1 MVRLQNI
8 ILLFVLI
15 LVTTSANAQNAGD
28 KIQISDFWYKIIDD
42 ENKKVELCDT
52 VEGASF
58 GGNISI
64 PSTVQYNEQSY
75 NVTKIGAD
83 AFKKGYYSKF
93 SIPSSISEIGANAFA
108 GCVIDSVKY
117 ASTDHMQEID
127 YGTGTSN
134 PMAISKKVFV
144 EGQEHELQN
153 IELTICQDV
162 KPRVFKGAKWLTGVT
177 IGSGV
182 TSIGDD
188 AFYGTMIGSIT
199 LPSTLTSMGTGV
211 FKNCSNLQ
219 TVIIENHSE
228 PLALTDQMFLGCN
241 SLTSVTLNNT
251 KSTGKSTFYGCSSLT
266 SLPQGL
272 ETIGESAFGKCTG
285 LITLEIPA
293 TIKSIDTKAFEGCNK
308 IEDIIIAERGGNNTL
323 SIGSEAFK
331 DLSRLKYI
339 YSRANPA
346 PTALSNA
353 FNGGVAEKSN
363 IKLYYP
369 SEAPGYNAVPWT
381 SFSQKVFG
389 EPYFTLTYIWGT
401 GGNESGTQGEIVVG
415 SKIIDNIPGD
425 KRIPTKNG
433 WNFVGW
439 KDSEGNDITANSG
452 MPPQDLTIYAYFQN
466 EYADTH
472 YKYDLLYSPHIS
484 TAKIKGFADNYA
496 PGEITLTQKVT
507 INAVDYPIVAIEADA
522 FKGNQSLVS
531 VDLSGATNLT
541 SIGNGVFEGC
551 TYLESVTFAGNTQ
564 LTTIPNRF
572 FYGCS
577 KLASFTLPSTIET
590 IGIDAFNQC
599 SSLTNLSW
607 GEKKLQ
613 TIKANAFKYCN
624 NLTTITLPSTFQRI
638 EDNAFFGCSNI
649 RMITIN
655 SQVPEVDGTPFSFQ
669 NFKDVYLYVNP
680 EWKDA
685 YNAEDCY
692 WNLFTINPTAKTLTY
707 IIDGNQEQPYDQIE
721 SVIPGTKI
729 SPHASPVEPFKGWYG
744 EPEIMP
750 NEDVVVN
757 GWLQHKVTYMAE
769 GTNDKLINEPY
780 DYFTGDEITTP
791 DNLLKKNGLTY
802 VIVNPIATM
811 PAQDVTIYVKYSLNN
826 APTGKSNIIYNGN
839 NQSLLNE
846 SSSPTGTLKYSLDNV
861 NFSTTIPQGK
871 DVKTYV
877 VYYRVEG
884 ITPNYKTESKS
895 LSVAIAPREITTFS
909 ISPTSYIYDGSEKK
923 PAVTVTYTN
932 TTVPSNEYTV
942 SYTNNINVGTAT
954 VTLSDKNGGNYN
966 IHGSKTF
973 TINKADGSWKQK
985 PAASDN
991 LTYNSTPQKLIKE
1004 GTGTSETGTI
1014 QYRLSKEE
1022 EYQATIPTRTDA
1034 GEHTVYYKV
1043 IGDANH
1049 KDINESSL
1057 KVTINEKPIEI
1068 PADAIVL
1075 GEDFDYSYD
1084 GKEKKPTVVSVKY
1097 GDLSFTDA
1105 DYTVSYSNNKN
1116 VGTEAKVILTD
1127 KKGGNYIVSG
1137 TKTFTILPE
1146 RSKLTKLPTAK
1157 NNIYN
1162 GSDQD
1167 LINKDGTAVYGIM
1180 QYSLSQ
1186 DKSSFS
1192 ETVPKG
1198 KNAGSYIVYC
1208 KVKGD
1213 ANHSD
1218 SEISSV
1224 NVTIAPKEIT
1234 TFALSASSFAYD
1246 GTEKKPAVTVTYNN
1260 TTVSS
1265 SEYTVSYTNNK
1276 NAGTATVTLTD
1287 KEGGNFKIN
1296 GSKTFTITKA
1306 EGSLKQ
1312 NPSGIA
1318 NLSYNG
1324 KAQNLITAG
1333 SSETGTVEYSLDKT
1347 NYGTTIPTGTDAKS
1361 YTVYYRVKG
1370 DANHKDANGGSV
1382 NVTIAKA
1389 PLTITAENQEI
1400 FEGEA
1405 IPEFSI
1411 RYDGFMNNETQTVLT
1426 NNPTVSCRANATSKA
1441 GEYTITVGGA
1451 KADNYN
1457 ITHKNG
1463 KLVILALKFVS
1474 GGDTT
1479 RDENDAATY
1488 QITSIGNDKGAT
1500 PTVSITDDK
1509 EVGGA
1514 FAIPETV
1521 TYHNKTFTVTEISE
1535 SAFENNKYLTE
1546 VTIPSSITNIGDKA
1560 FKGCSNLKSITV
1572 YITTPISLAVAGTR
1586 GGTTRVVS
1594 TSVFDGV
1601 DKTTCILYVP
1611 EASVNLYKTAPV
1623 WKEFQHILPLS
1634 SNPTGISGVT
1644 KTEDEPFDIYNLQ
1657 GQKVKSKATDLN
1669 GLPKGIYIING
1680 KKYAVK

>member
-28 KIQISDFWYKIIDD
+28 KIQIGDFWYKIIDD

-83 AFKKGYYSKF
+83 AFKNGYYSKF
-93 SIPSSISEIGANAFA
+93 SIPSSISEIGANAFV

-117 ASTDHMQEID
+117 ASTNHMQEIA

-153 IELTICQDV
+153 IELTISQDV
-162 KPRVFKGAKWLTGVT
+162 KPRVFKGAKWLKGVT

-199 LPSTLTSMGTGV
+199 LPSTLTYMGTGV

-308 IEDIIIAERGGNNTL
+308 IEDIVIAERGENNTL
-323 SIGSEAFK
+323 SIDSEAFK

-339 YSRANPA
+339 YSHANPA

-353 FNGGVAEKSN
+353 FNGGVADKSN

-369 SEAPGYNAVPWT
+369 SGAPGYNAVPWT
-381 SFSQKVFG
+381 SFSQDVFG

-415 SKIIDNIPGD
+415 SKIIDNIPGE
-425 KRIPTKNG
+425 KRSPTKSG

-466 EYADTH
+466 EYADTQ

-496 PGEITLTQKVT
+496 PESITLSPKVT
-507 INAVDYPIVAIEADA
+507 IDNVDYQIVAIEADA
-522 FKGNQSLVS
+522 FKGNQSLVT
-531 VDLSGATNLT
+531 VNLSGATNLT
-541 SIGNGVFEGC
+541 SFGNGVFEGC
-551 TYLESVTFAGNTQ
+551 TYLESVTFASNTQ

-577 KLASFTLPSTIET
+577 KLASFTLPSSIET
-590 IGIDAFNQC
+590 IGVDAFNQC
-599 SSLTNLSW
+599 NSLPELPWEETN
-607 GEKKLQ
+607 LQ

-692 WNLFTINPTAKTLTY
+692 WNLFTINPTPKTLTY
-707 IIDGNQEQPYDQIE
+707 IIDGNQEQLHYL
-721 SVIPGTKI
+721 SPGTKV
-729 SPHASPVEPFKGWYG
+729 SPLSHPAGPFKGWYG

-861 NFSTTIPQGK
+861 NFSTSIPQGK
-871 DVKTYV
+871 DAKTYV

-884 ITPNYKTESKS
+884 ITTNYKTETKS
-895 LSVAIAPREITTFS
+895 LSVTIAPRETPIS
-909 ISPTSYIYDGSEKK
+909 ISISSNNYIYDGSEKK
-923 PAVTVTYTN
+923 PAVTVTYNN
-932 TTVPSNEYTV
+932 TTVP
-942 SYTNNINVGTAT
+942 
-954 VTLSDKNGGNYN
+954 
-966 IHGSKTF
+966 
-973 TINKADGSWKQK
+973 
-985 PAASDN
+985 
-991 LTYNSTPQKLIKE
+991 
-1004 GTGTSETGTI
+1004 
-1014 QYRLSKEE
+1014 
-1022 EYQATIPTRTDA
+1022 
-1034 GEHTVYYKV
+1034 
-1043 IGDANH
+1043 
-1049 KDINESSL
+1049 
-1057 KVTINEKPIEI
+1057 
-1068 PADAIVL
+1068 
-1075 GEDFDYSYD
+1075 
-1084 GKEKKPTVVSVKY
+1084 
-1097 GDLSFTDA
+1097 
-1105 DYTVSYSNNKN
+1105 
-1116 VGTEAKVILTD
+1116 
-1127 KKGGNYIVSG
+1127 
-1137 TKTFTILPE
+1137 
-1146 RSKLTKLPTAK
+1146 
-1157 NNIYN
+1157 
-1162 GSDQD
+1162 
-1167 LINKDGTAVYGIM
+1167 
-1180 QYSLSQ
+1180 
-1186 DKSSFS
+1186 
-1192 ETVPKG
+1192 
-1198 KNAGSYIVYC
+1198 
-1208 KVKGD
+1208 
-1213 ANHSD
+1213 
-1218 SEISSV
+1218 
-1224 NVTIAPKEIT
+1224 
-1234 TFALSASSFAYD
+1234 
-1246 GTEKKPAVTVTYNN
+1246 
-1260 TTVSS
+1260 S
-1265 SEYTVSYTNNK
+1265 SEYTVSYTNNI

-1287 KEGGNFKIN
+1287 KEGGNFNIH

-1306 EGSLKQ
+1306 NGSLKQ

-1318 NLSYNG
+1318 NLTYNG
-1324 KAQNLITAG
+1324 KAQNLITIG

-1347 NYGTTIPTGTDAKS
+1347 NYSTTIPTGIDAKS

-1370 DANHKDANGGSV
+1370 DANHKDANGSSV
-1382 NVTIAKA
+1382 NVAIAKA

-1400 FEGEA
+1400 FEGED

-1411 RYDGFMNNETQTVLT
+1411 SYDGFMNNETQTVLT

-1479 RDENDAATY
+1479 KDEDDAATY

-1509 EVGGA
+1509 EVSGS
-1514 FAIPETV
+1514 FAVPETV
-1521 TYHNKTFTVTEISE
+1521 TYHNKTFTVTEIGE
-1535 SAFENNKYLTE
+1535 SAFENNKNLTE

-1586 GGTTRVVS
+1586 GGTTRAVS

-1657 GQKVKSKATDLN
+1657 GQKVKSKATSLD
-1669 GLPKGIYIING
+1669 GLTRGIYIING
-1680 KKYAVK
+1680 KKIVVK

>member
-1 MVRLQNI
+1 MVRIQNI

-28 KIQISDFWYKIIDD
+28 KIQIRDFWYKIIDD

-93 SIPSSISEIGANAFA
+93 SIPSSISEIGANAFV

-117 ASTDHMQEID
+117 ASTNHMQEID

-134 PMAISKKVFV
+134 PMAISKSVFV
-144 EGQEHELQN
+144 GSYENELQDE
-153 IELTICQDV
+153 ILAISRDV
-162 KPRVFKGAKWLTGVT
+162 KPRVFKGAKWLKGVT

-188 AFYGTMIGSIT
+188 AFYGTMIESIT

-293 TIKSIDTKAFEGCNK
+293 TIKSIGTKAFEGCNK
-308 IEDIIIAERGGNNTL
+308 IEDIVIAERGENNTL

-339 YSRANPA
+339 YSHANPA

-353 FNGGVAEKSN
+353 FGGVAEKSN

-369 SEAPGYNAVPWT
+369 LSAQGYGDDDAPWS
-381 SFSQKVFG
+381 SFDRKVFG
-389 EPYFTLTYIWGT
+389 APYYTLTYICGT
-401 GGNESGTQGEIVVG
+401 GGNESGTQGEIEVG
-415 SKIIDNIPGD
+415 SKIINYIPED
-425 KRIPTKNG
+425 KRIPTKYG

-466 EYADTH
+466 EYADTQ

-496 PGEITLTQKVT
+496 PESITLSPKVT
-507 INAVDYPIVAIEADA
+507 IDNVDYQIVAIEADA

-551 TYLESVTFAGNTQ
+551 TYLESVTFASNTQ

-577 KLASFTLPSTIET
+577 KLASFTLPSSIET
-590 IGIDAFNQC
+590 IGVDAFNQC

-607 GEKKLQ
+607 GGKNLQ

-692 WNLFTINPTAKTLTY
+692 WSQFTINPAQKTLTY
-707 IIDGNQEQPYDQIE
+707 FIDGNQEQPHYQE
-721 SVIPGTKI
+721 SFFPGTKI
-729 SPHASPVEPFKGWYG
+729 SPLASPDGPFKGWYG

-769 GTNDKLINEPY
+769 GTNDKLINEPSE
-780 DYFTGDEITTP
+780 YFTGDEITTP
-791 DNLLKKNGLTY
+791 TTQLNKNGLTY

-826 APTGKSNIIYNGN
+826 APTGMSNIIYNGN
-839 NQSLLNE
+839 NQSLLNN
-846 SSSPTGTLKYSLDNV
+846 SSSPTGTTLKYSLDNV

-909 ISPTSYIYDGSEKK
+909 ISPTSYIYDGS
-923 PAVTVTYTN
+923 
-932 TTVPSNEYTV
+932 
-942 SYTNNINVGTAT
+942 
-954 VTLSDKNGGNYN
+954 
-966 IHGSKTF
+966 
-973 TINKADGSWKQK
+973 
-985 PAASDN
+985 
-991 LTYNSTPQKLIKE
+991 
-1004 GTGTSETGTI
+1004 
-1014 QYRLSKEE
+1014 
-1022 EYQATIPTRTDA
+1022 
-1034 GEHTVYYKV
+1034 
-1043 IGDANH
+1043 
-1049 KDINESSL
+1049 
-1057 KVTINEKPIEI
+1057 
-1068 PADAIVL
+1068 
-1075 GEDFDYSYD
+1075 
-1084 GKEKKPTVVSVKY
+1084 
-1097 GDLSFTDA
+1097 
-1105 DYTVSYSNNKN
+1105 
-1116 VGTEAKVILTD
+1116 
-1127 KKGGNYIVSG
+1127 
-1137 TKTFTILPE
+1137 
-1146 RSKLTKLPTAK
+1146 
-1157 NNIYN
+1157 
-1162 GSDQD
+1162 
-1167 LINKDGTAVYGIM
+1167 
-1180 QYSLSQ
+1180 
-1186 DKSSFS
+1186 
-1192 ETVPKG
+1192 
-1198 KNAGSYIVYC
+1198 
-1208 KVKGD
+1208 
-1213 ANHSD
+1213 
-1218 SEISSV
+1218 
-1224 NVTIAPKEIT
+1224 
-1234 TFALSASSFAYD
+1234 
-1246 GTEKKPAVTVTYNN
+1246 EKKPAVTVTYNN

-1479 RDENDAATY
+1479 KDEDDAATY

-1586 GGTTRVVS
+1586 GGTTRAVS

-1634 SNPTGISGVT
+1634 SNPTGISGVI

-1657 GQKVKSKATDLN
+1657 GQKVKSKATNLN

>member
-28 KIQISDFWYKIIDD
+28 KIQIGDFWYKIIDD

-108 GCVIDSVKY
+108 GCVIESVKY

-134 PMAISKKVFV
+134 PMAISKSVFV
-144 EGQEHELQN
+144 GSYENELQDE
-153 IELTICQDV
+153 ILAISRDV
-162 KPRVFKGAKWLTGVT
+162 KPRVFKGAKWLKGVT

-251 KSTGKSTFYGCSSLT
+251 KATGKSTFYGCSSLT

-272 ETIGESAFGKCTG
+272 EAIGESAFGKCTG

-293 TIKSIDTKAFEGCNK
+293 TIKSIGTKAFEGCNK
-308 IEDIIIAERGGNNTL
+308 IEDIVIAERGENNTL

-339 YSRANPA
+339 YSHANPA
-346 PTALSNA
+346 PNALSNA
-353 FNGGVAEKSN
+353 FNGGVVDKNN

-369 SEAPGYNAVPWT
+369 SGAAGYTAAPWN
-381 SFSQKVFG
+381 SFDQKVFG

-415 SKIIDNIPGD
+415 SKIIDQIPEG

-452 MPPQDLTIYAYFQN
+452 MPPQDLTIYAYFQK
-466 EYADTH
+466 EDADAQYT
-472 YKYDLLYSPHIS
+472 YYLLYSPHIS
-484 TAKIKGFADNYA
+484 TAKIKGFAENYA
-496 PGEITLTQKVT
+496 PEKITLTQKVT
-507 INAVDYPIVAIEADA
+507 INAVDYQIVAIEADA

-541 SIGNGVFEGC
+541 SIGNGIFEGC
-551 TYLESVTFAGNTQ
+551 TNLVSVDLGNK
-564 LTTIPNRF
+564 LTTIPNRA

-590 IGIDAFNQC
+590 IGADAFNQC
-599 SSLTNLSW
+599 DSLKELPW
-607 GEKKLQ
+607 GTTDFHLQ
-613 TIKANAFKYCN
+613 TIKANAFKYCK

-721 SVIPGTKI
+721 SVIPGTKV
-729 SPHASPVEPFKGWYG
+729 SPLSHPAGPFKGWYG

-769 GTNDKLINEPY
+769 GTNDKLINEPSV
-780 DYFTGDEITTP
+780 YFTGAEITTP

-811 PAQDVTIYVKYSLNN
+811 PAQDVTIFVKYSLNN
-826 APTGKSNIIYNGN
+826 APTGRSNLLYNGD
-839 NQSLLNE
+839 NQSLLNN
-846 SSSPTGTLKYSLDNV
+846 SSSPTGTTLKYSLDNV

-923 PAVTVTYTN
+923 PAVTVTYNN

-973 TINKADGSWKQK
+973 TITKADGS
-985 PAASDN
+985 
-991 LTYNSTPQKLIKE
+991 
-1004 GTGTSETGTI
+1004 
-1014 QYRLSKEE
+1014 
-1022 EYQATIPTRTDA
+1022 
-1034 GEHTVYYKV
+1034 
-1043 IGDANH
+1043 
-1049 KDINESSL
+1049 
-1057 KVTINEKPIEI
+1057 
-1068 PADAIVL
+1068 
-1075 GEDFDYSYD
+1075 
-1084 GKEKKPTVVSVKY
+1084 
-1097 GDLSFTDA
+1097 
-1105 DYTVSYSNNKN
+1105 
-1116 VGTEAKVILTD
+1116 
-1127 KKGGNYIVSG
+1127 
-1137 TKTFTILPE
+1137 
-1146 RSKLTKLPTAK
+1146 
-1157 NNIYN
+1157 
-1162 GSDQD
+1162 
-1167 LINKDGTAVYGIM
+1167 M
-1180 QYSLSQ
+1180 
-1186 DKSSFS
+1186 
-1192 ETVPKG
+1192 
-1198 KNAGSYIVYC
+1198 
-1208 KVKGD
+1208 
-1213 ANHSD
+1213 
-1218 SEISSV
+1218 
-1224 NVTIAPKEIT
+1224 
-1234 TFALSASSFAYD
+1234 
-1246 GTEKKPAVTVTYNN
+1246 
-1260 TTVSS
+1260 
-1265 SEYTVSYTNNK
+1265 
-1276 NAGTATVTLTD
+1276 
-1287 KEGGNFKIN
+1287 
-1296 GSKTFTITKA
+1296 
-1306 EGSLKQ
+1306 KQ

-1318 NLSYNG
+1318 NLTYNG
-1324 KAQNLITAG
+1324 KAQNLIAIG

-1347 NYGTTIPTGTDAKS
+1347 NYSTTIPTGIDAKS

-1382 NVTIAKA
+1382 NVAIAKA

-1400 FEGEA
+1400 FEGED

-1411 RYDGFMNNETQTVLT
+1411 SYDGFMNNETQTVLT

-1479 RDENDAATY
+1479 KDEDDAATY

-1546 VTIPSSITNIGDKA
+1546 VTIPSSLTNIGDKA

-1586 GGTTRVVS
+1586 GGTTRAVS

-1634 SNPTGISGVT
+1634 SNPTGISGVI

-1657 GQKVKSKATDLN
+1657 GQKVKSKATSLD
-1669 GLPKGIYIING
+1669 GLTRGIYIING
-1680 KKYAVK
+1680 KKIVVK

>member
-28 KIQISDFWYKIIDD
+28 KIQIGDFWYKIIDD

-93 SIPSSISEIGANAFA
+93 SIPSSISEISANAFA

-117 ASTDHMQEID
+117 ASTDHMQEIA

-144 EGQEHELQN
+144 EDQEHELQN
-153 IELTICQDV
+153 IELTISQDV

-177 IGSGV
+177 FTGNGV
-182 TSIGDD
+182 ETIGDD
-188 AFYGTMIGSIT
+188 AFYGTMIESII
-199 LPSTLTSMGTGV
+199 LPPTLTSVGSGV

-219 TVIIENHSE
+219 TVNIKA
-228 PLALTDQMFLGCN
+228 PLPTLSDQMFLNCSN
-241 SLTSVTLNNT
+241 LTSVTLNAAT
-251 KSTGKSTFYGCSSLT
+251 TATGKSTFYGCSSLT
-266 SLPQGL
+266 SLPQEL
-272 ETIGESAFGKCTG
+272 KTIGEKAFGKCTG
-285 LITLEIPA
+285 FITLEIPA
-293 TIKSIDTKAFEGCNK
+293 TITSIGNNAFEGCNK
-308 IEDIIIAERGGNNTL
+308 IEDIVIVERDQNNPL

-331 DLSRLKYI
+331 DLSHLKYI
-339 YSRANPA
+339 YSHAMQA
-346 PTALSNA
+346 PTAQSNS
-353 FNGGVAEKSN
+353 FEGGVVNKKN
-363 IKLYYP
+363 IELYYP
-369 SEAPGYNAVPWT
+369 LYATGYYEDNDENADLWK
-381 SFSQKVFG
+381 SFSQKKFG
-389 EPYFTLTYIWGT
+389 EPYYKLTYIWGD
-401 GGNESGTQGEIVVG
+401 GGNERGETDKNIVVG
-415 SKIIDNIPGD
+415 SKIIDQIPEG
-425 KRIPTKNG
+425 KRVPTKSG
-433 WNFVGW
+433 WGSSVGW
-439 KDSEGNDITANSG
+439 KDGEGNDITANSG
-452 MPPQDLTIYAYFQN
+452 MPPQDLTIYAYFKKEESGSQ
-466 EYADTH
+466 YI
-472 YKYDLLYSPHIS
+472 YDLLYSPDKS
-484 TAKIKGFADNYA
+484 TAKIKGLNASITSIEIKDDDNN
-496 PGEITLTQKVT
+496 KVN
-507 INAVDYPIVAIEADA
+507 IGGVDYQIISIEANA
-522 FKGNQSLVS
+522 FKGQQSLVA
-531 VDLSGATNLT
+531 VDLSKATNLT
-541 SIGNGVFEGC
+541 SIGNGIFEGC
-551 TYLESVTFAGNTQ
+551 TNLVSVDLGNK
-564 LTTIPNRF
+564 LTTIPNRA

-590 IGIDAFNQC
+590 IGADAFNQC
-599 SSLTNLSW
+599 NSLTELPWGASNLH
-607 GEKKLQ
+607 LQ
-613 TIKANAFKYCN
+613 TIKANAFKFCN
-624 NLTTITLPSTFQRI
+624 NLTAIALPPSFQRL

-757 GWLQHKVTYMAE
+757 GWLQYKVTYMAE
-769 GTNDKLINEPY
+769 GTNDKLINEPSV
-780 DYFTGDEITTP
+780 YFTGDEITTP

-811 PAQDVTIYVKYSLNN
+811 PAQDVTIFVKYSLNN
-826 APTGKSNIIYNGN
+826 APTGRSNLLYNGD
-839 NQSLLNE
+839 NQSLLNN
-846 SSSPTGTLKYSLDNV
+846 SSSPTGTTLKYSLDNV

-923 PAVTVTYTN
+923 PAVTVTYNN

-966 IHGSKTF
+966 IHG
-973 TINKADGSWKQK
+973 N
-985 PAASDN
+985 
-991 LTYNSTPQKLIKE
+991 
-1004 GTGTSETGTI
+1004 
-1014 QYRLSKEE
+1014 
-1022 EYQATIPTRTDA
+1022 
-1034 GEHTVYYKV
+1034 
-1043 IGDANH
+1043 
-1049 KDINESSL
+1049 
-1057 KVTINEKPIEI
+1057 
-1068 PADAIVL
+1068 
-1075 GEDFDYSYD
+1075 
-1084 GKEKKPTVVSVKY
+1084 
-1097 GDLSFTDA
+1097 
-1105 DYTVSYSNNKN
+1105 
-1116 VGTEAKVILTD
+1116 
-1127 KKGGNYIVSG
+1127 
-1137 TKTFTILPE
+1137 
-1146 RSKLTKLPTAK
+1146 
-1157 NNIYN
+1157 
-1162 GSDQD
+1162 
-1167 LINKDGTAVYGIM
+1167 
-1180 QYSLSQ
+1180 
-1186 DKSSFS
+1186 
-1192 ETVPKG
+1192 
-1198 KNAGSYIVYC
+1198 
-1208 KVKGD
+1208 
-1213 ANHSD
+1213 
-1218 SEISSV
+1218 
-1224 NVTIAPKEIT
+1224 
-1234 TFALSASSFAYD
+1234 
-1246 GTEKKPAVTVTYNN
+1246 
-1260 TTVSS
+1260 
-1265 SEYTVSYTNNK
+1265 
-1276 NAGTATVTLTD
+1276 
-1287 KEGGNFKIN
+1287 
-1296 GSKTFTITKA
+1296 KTFTITKA
-1306 EGSLKQ
+1306 DGSMKQ

-1318 NLSYNG
+1318 NLTYNG
-1324 KAQNLITAG
+1324 KAQNLITIG
-1333 SSETGTVEYSLDKT
+1333 SSETGTVEYSMDKT
-1347 NYGTTIPTGTDAKS
+1347 NYSTTIPTGIDAKS

-1382 NVTIAKA
+1382 NVAIAKA

-1400 FEGEA
+1400 FEGED

-1411 RYDGFMNNETQTVLT
+1411 SYDGFMNNETQTVLT

-1474 GGDTT
+1474 GGGTT
-1479 RDENDAATY
+1479 KDEDDAATY

-1657 GQKVKSKATDLN
+1657 GQKVKSKATSLD
-1669 GLPKGIYIING
+1669 GLTRGIYIING
-1680 KKYAVK
+1680 KKIVVK